1 MSVAEYLLSEL
12 QHLILSFRAVPRELG
27 ENMLWTTCAILVI
40 LWLLGWGLHL
50 AGTAVHLLLVL
61 ALIIFILDLVTGH
74 RTVFVR
80 TGEGLRPLA
89 RLARLLQ
96 VPKEK
101 QSELRKFPRFPAQL
115 SLAVTVNRA
124 GKFAMLQGVSTDLG
138 EGGIGGIV
146 DGDLEPGEY
155 VLLIISDSRLET
167 QLRPR
172 AQVRYRKDKN
182 YGFAFF
188 DVSPMEQADV
198 RQVCG
203 KLMSG

>member
-1 MSVAEYLLSEL
+1 MAEYLLSEL

-115 SLAVTVNRA
+115 
-124 GKFAMLQGVSTDLG
+124 
-138 EGGIGGIV
+138 
-146 DGDLEPGEY
+146 
-155 VLLIISDSRLET
+155 
-167 QLRPR
+167 
-172 AQVRYRKDKN
+172 
-182 YGFAFF
+182 
-188 DVSPMEQADV
+188 
-198 RQVCG
+198 
-203 KLMSG
+203 

>member
-1 MSVAEYLLSEL
+1 VAEYLLSEL

-115 SLAVTVNRA
+115 SLAVTVDRA
-124 GKFAMLQGVSTDLG
+124 GKLAMLQGVSTDLG

-155 VLLIISDSRLET
+155 E
-167 QLRPR
+167 LRPR

-198 RQVCG
+198 RQVYG
-203 KLMSG
+203 RLMSG

>member
-1 MSVAEYLLSEL
+1 MAEYLLSEL

-115 SLAVTVNRA
+115 SLAVTVDRA
-124 GKFAMLQGVSTDLG
+124 GKLAMLQGVSTDLG
-138 EGGIGGIV
+138 EGGIWRH
-146 DGDLEPGEY
+146 
-155 VLLIISDSRLET
+155 SRW
-167 QLRPR
+167 RPR
-172 AQVRYRKDKN
+172 TMRVCTAYDFR
-182 YGFAFF
+182 FATG
-188 DVSPMEQADV
+188 DTTRTA
-198 RQVCG
+198 C
-203 KLMSG
+203 SGSLSQR